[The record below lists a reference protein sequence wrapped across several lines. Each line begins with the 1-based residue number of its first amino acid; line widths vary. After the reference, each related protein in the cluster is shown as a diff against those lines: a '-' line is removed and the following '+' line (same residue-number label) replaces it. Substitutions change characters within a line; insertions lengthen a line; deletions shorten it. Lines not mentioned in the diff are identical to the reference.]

1 MANPNPDMSGLTP
14 YSKDNP
20 PPPNRGRK
28 PSKLK
33 KYFRDNSITSEDISL
48 AFKHVLGLSIDQLQ
62 DIINDTS
69 RPAIIAVAASA
80 VLKDFT
86 KGKLNNTSTVLR
98 KAQVE
103 SEQQESS
110 SGGDNPGSIT
120 GGNQQ
125 FHEYNFPAADE
136 LDSE

>member
-1 MANPNPDMSGLTP
+1 MANPNPPKEHQFSSTNQP
-14 YSKDNP
+14 A
-20 PPPNRGRK
+20 NRGRK

-33 KYFRDNSITSEDISL
+33 KYFRDNSISSEDTKN
-48 AFKHVLGLSIDQLQ
+48 AFKHVLGLSIKQLQ
-62 DIINDTS
+62 DIISDPS

-86 KGKLNNTSTVLR
+86 KGKLNNTSTILR

-110 SGGDNPGSIT
+110 SGGGDL
-120 GGNQQ
+120 GGQHSNQQ
-125 FHEYNFPAADE
+125 FHEYSFPAADS
-136 LDSE
+136 LDSD